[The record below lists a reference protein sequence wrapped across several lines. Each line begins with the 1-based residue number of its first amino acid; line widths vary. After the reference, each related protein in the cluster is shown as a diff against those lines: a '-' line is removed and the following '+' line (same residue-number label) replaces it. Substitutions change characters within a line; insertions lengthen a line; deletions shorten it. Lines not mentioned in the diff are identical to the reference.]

1 MVNKITTVAV
11 IGAGGATGFEVV
23 KLLNQRA
30 STKVVAIVRDPA
42 KYTEKFANL
51 SNVRVVAGDVSSPEK
66 IPLSD
71 VQKVVFTASASTY
84 WRGPAEVDYQGVVN
98 AIAAS
103 KENNVENF
111 VLVTSRLVNP
121 VNRWHPIRIILNNIR
136 WGLMDNK
143 FKGEEALRN
152 SGLPS
157 YTIVRPGTLIGGEGS
172 SVYQK
177 AGPDRLPNTD
187 FIVFGG
193 AEANLGRSHDILRT
207 DVAAVIVCALFSKE
221 SKDKIIE
228 VVARKA
234 EEGEKAGVH
243 DSIFSQI

>member
-1 MVNKITTVAV
+1 
-11 IGAGGATGFEVV
+11 
-23 KLLNQRA
+23 
-30 STKVVAIVRDPA
+30 
-42 KYTEKFANL
+42 
-51 SNVRVVAGDVSSPEK
+51 
-66 IPLSD
+66 
-71 VQKVVFTASASTY
+71 
-84 WRGPAEVDYQGVVN
+84 
-98 AIAAS
+98 
-103 KENNVENF
+103 
-111 VLVTSRLVNP
+111 
-121 VNRWHPIRIILNNIR
+121 
-136 WGLMDNK
+136 MDNK